1 MAKRILKILRF
12 ESYSN
17 FKVWLAI
24 MYEGVNLTKSIYFE
38 ENIFSKK
45 KERKEKWE
53 NVIDKLT

>member
-12 ESYSN
+12 EPYNN

-45 KERKEKWE
+45 RKEKE
-53 NVIDKLT
+53 NGKM

>member
-45 KERKEKWE
+45 KRKEKK
-53 NVIDKLT
+53 NGKM